1 MLESN
6 RRRVQ
11 NLSGSEIWMFIV
23 ARVLV
28 GFATGALTM
37 LYFPRVAV
45 YLMWPALIVGSLLFG
60 LASKGLWRS
69 RGLN

>member
-28 GFATGALTM
+28 GFSIGALTM

-45 YLMWPALIVGSLLFG
+45 YLMWPALFVGSLLFG